1 MSSLQSSLQGREI
14 LLGVTGG
21 IACYKGVEVLRG
33 LKRAGAEVTVAM
45 TPHAR
50 EFVAPLTFQT
60 LSNRPVITNLFDLD
74 QESRIGHIQVAEQA
88 ELALVAPCTAN
99 TAARLRAGI
108 ADEPVST
115 ILLATTAPVYLA
127 LAMNDN
133 MLRNPATQD
142 NLAVLAQRGVYLIEP
157 AVGFLAEGKDA
168 VGRLAEPAD
177 IVARIERHFAAADD
191 TAADDAAA
199 DNTVAEQGRVQ
210 PLLNLRGRRV
220 LVTAGPT
227 VEPIDPVRFISNR
240 SSGRMGYNIAE
251 VCRDAGAK
259 VTLVKGPVHL
269 PDPQGMEIIAVKSAA
284 DMREAVLA
292 RQHDQDVLIFA
303 AAVADYR
310 AAEQAPHKI
319 KREGHGELVLSLQP
333 NPDISRDAGGRKR
346 PGQVHVV
353 FAAESQDLIANA
365 EKKLRGKHADLVVAN
380 DITEAGSGFES
391 HQNRVTLIRMAGDH
405 AMPPVPLPLMDKR
418 HVAMRIMQEVS
429 ELLHAHAG
437 RATSA

>member
-1 MSSLQSSLQGREI
+1 MSSLQGREI

-45 TPHAR
+45 TPNAR
-50 EFVAPLTFQT
+50 EFVAPLTFQI

-99 TAARLRAGI
+99 MAARLRAGI
-108 ADEPVST
+108 ADDPVST

-142 NLAVLAQRGVYLIEP
+142 NLAALAQRGMHLIEP

-177 IVARIERHFAAADD
+177 IVARMERHFAEADEAAGG
-191 TAADDAAA
+191 ARPA
-199 DNTVAEQGRVQ
+199 
-210 PLLNLRGRRV
+210 LNLRGRRV
-220 LVTAGPT
+220 MVTAGPT

-240 SSGRMGYNIAE
+240 SSGRMGFNIAE
-251 VCRDAGAK
+251 VCRDAGAR
-259 VTLVKGPVHL
+259 VTLIKGPVHL
-269 PDPQGMEIIAVKSAA
+269 PDPQGMEIIAVTSAA
-284 DMREAVLA
+284 EMREAVLSQ
-292 RQHDQDVLIFA
+292 QHDQDVLIFA

-319 KREGHGELVLSLQP
+319 KREGNGELVLSLQP

-365 EKKLRGKHADLVVAN
+365 EKKLRGKYADLVVAN

-391 HQNRVTLIRMAGDH
+391 HQNRVTLIRMAGGH

-418 HVAMRIMQEVS
+418 HVALRILQEVS
-429 ELLHAHAG
+429 ELLQDHAG

>member
-1 MSSLQSSLQGREI
+1 MSSLQGREI

-60 LSNRPVITNLFDLD
+60 LSNRPVVTNLFDLD

-99 TAARLRAGI
+99 MAARLRAGI
-108 ADEPVST
+108 ADDPVST
-115 ILLATTAPVYLA
+115 ILLATTAPIYLA

-142 NLAVLAQRGVYLIEP
+142 NLATLAQRGVHLIEP
-157 AVGFLAEGKDA
+157 TVGFLAEGKDA
-168 VGRLAEPAD
+168 VGRLAEPVD
-177 IVARIERHFAAADD
+177 ILARIERHFADVESGGG
-191 TAADDAAA
+191 
-199 DNTVAEQGRVQ
+199 NGQ
-210 PLLNLRGRRV
+210 PLPNLRGRHV
-220 LVTAGPT
+220 LITAGPT

-251 VCRDAGAK
+251 VCRDAGAR

-269 PDPQGMEIIAVKSAA
+269 PDPPGMEIIAVTSAA
-284 DMREAVLA
+284 QMREAVLA

-310 AAEQAPHKI
+310 AAEQAPHKL
-319 KREGHGELVLSLQP
+319 KREGNGDLVLSLLA
-333 NPDISRDAGGRKR
+333 NPDISRDAGRRKR

-391 HQNRVTLIRMAGDH
+391 HQNRVTLIRMADEH
-405 AMPPVPLPLMDKR
+405 ALPPVPLPLMDKR
-418 HVAMRIMQEVS
+418 HVALRIMQEVG
-429 ELLHAHAG
+429 ELLQAHAG
-437 RATSA
+437 QATSA

>member
-1 MSSLQSSLQGREI
+1 MSSLQGREI

-21 IACYKGVEVLRG
+21 IACYKSVEVLRG

-45 TPHAR
+45 TPNAR

-60 LSNRPVITNLFDLD
+60 LSNRPVVISLFDLD

-108 ADEPVST
+108 ADDPVST
-115 ILLATTAPVYLA
+115 ILLATTAPVFLA

-142 NLAVLAQRGVYLIEP
+142 NLATLAQRGVHLIEP
-157 AVGFLAEGKDA
+157 VVGFLAEGKDA

-177 IVARIERHFAAADD
+177 IVARIERHFAAATDE
-191 TAADDAAA
+191 T
-199 DNTVAEQGRVQ
+199 QGSV
-210 PLLNLRGRRV
+210 PPPASLRGRRV
-220 LVTAGPT
+220 MVTAGPT

-240 SSGRMGYNIAE
+240 SSGRMGFNIAE
-251 VCRDAGAK
+251 VCRDAGAR
-259 VTLVKGPVHL
+259 VTLIKGPVHL
-269 PDPQGMEIIAVKSAA
+269 PNPPGMEVIGVTSAA
-284 DMREAVLA
+284 EMREAVLA
-292 RQHDQDVLIFA
+292 RQHEQDVIIFA

-319 KREGHGELVLSLQP
+319 KREGNGDLVLSMLP

-353 FAAESQDLIANA
+353 FAAESRDLIANA

-391 HQNRVTLIRMAGDH
+391 HQNRVTLIRMAGEH
-405 AMPPVPLPLMDKR
+405 ALPPVPLPLMDKR
-418 HVAMRIMQEVS
+418 QVALRIMQEVG
-429 ELLHAHAG
+429 ELLDNPAG
-437 RATSA
+437 HATSA